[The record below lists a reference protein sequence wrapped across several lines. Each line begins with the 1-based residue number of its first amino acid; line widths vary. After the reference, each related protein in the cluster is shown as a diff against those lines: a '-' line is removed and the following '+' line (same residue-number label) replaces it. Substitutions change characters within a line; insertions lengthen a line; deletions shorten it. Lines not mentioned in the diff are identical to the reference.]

1 MHYFQTYLIK
11 QSAFGGQGSVW
22 NVSSSLAGR
31 GTCWINGCGVCEG
44 ATIYQLQPLGL
55 SVLQVQGQKAKLE
68 AARLENK
75 ADKEEGRQFPP
86 GSRAVQ
92 A

>member
-1 MHYFQTYLIK
+1 M
-11 QSAFGGQGSVW
+11 
-22 NVSSSLAGR
+22 
-31 GTCWINGCGVCEG
+31 
-44 ATIYQLQPLGL
+44 IYQLQPLGL
-55 SVLQVQGQKAKLE
+55 SVLQVQGQKAKRE

-75 ADKEEGRQFPP
+75 AGKEEGKQFPP